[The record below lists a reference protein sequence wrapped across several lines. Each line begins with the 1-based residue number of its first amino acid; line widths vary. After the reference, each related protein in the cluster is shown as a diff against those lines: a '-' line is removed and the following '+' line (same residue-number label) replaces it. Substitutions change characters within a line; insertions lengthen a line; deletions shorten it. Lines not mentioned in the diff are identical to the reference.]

1 VRLVFLGS
9 PPFATPVFERLLAS
23 SFRPELVVTPPP
35 RPQGRGRKVAS
46 SPVADLA
53 RAAGVDCLQPES
65 VRDDAFLTRL
75 RAAEAD
81 VFLVVSYGELLREEF
96 LDIPRVVNLNVHPSL
111 LPRWRGASPIQA
123 TIWAG
128 DEETGVSIQKVVLEL
143 DAGDVLA
150 VRRAPIRAGETAGE
164 LAGRLADLSGELV
177 VEALQQVADGSAA
190 YTPQD
195 PAGVTL
201 CKRIQKEAGRIDWTQ
216 GAQEIDRQVR
226 ALNPWPA
233 AYTFLPGGKKLA
245 VWRVQPLPVEK
256 GASEHE
262 PGTVLTA
269 RQRLTVACGPRGE
282 DVLELVQIQAA
293 GKQAMAATDFLRGAR
308 FEPQAR
314 LGAEPGGEA

>member
-1 VRLVFLGS
+1 MRLVYLGS
-9 PPFATPVFERLLAS
+9 PPFATPVLERLLAS
-23 SFRPELVVTPPP
+23 SFRPELVVTPPT

-53 RAAGVDCLQPES
+53 SAADIDCLQPES
-65 VRDDAFLTRL
+65 VRDEAFLERL
-75 RAAEAD
+75 RAVEAD
-81 VFLVVSYGELLREEF
+81 VFLVVSYGELLRAEF

-123 TIWAG
+123 AIWAG

-143 DAGDVLA
+143 DAGDVLLA
-150 VRRAPIRAGETAGE
+150 RTAPILPGETAGE

-177 VEALQQVADGSAA
+177 VEALQQVADGSAE

-201 CKRIQKEAGRIDWTQ
+201 CKRIQKEAGCIDWTQ
-216 GAQEIDRQVR
+216 DAQAIDRQVR

-245 VWRVQPLPVEK
+245 VWRVQPLPVDQD
-256 GASEHE
+256 ASAHE
-262 PGTVLTA
+262 PGTVLTS

-282 DVLELVQIQAA
+282 GVLELLQIQAA
-293 GKQAMAATDFLRGAR
+293 GKQALAATDFLRGAR
-308 FEPQAR
+308 FESGAR
-314 LGAEPGGEA
+314 LGGEA